1 MCAVCNEG
9 QRPRAAAGGPCDDII
24 DLAGDTDEEGDE
36 PLGFWQRQQP
46 CSRAPADTWAGGPS
60 TTSLMPPP
68 CPSSRT
74 AAATVPEAP
83 ATRRKSVAQS
93 VRDMLAG
100 IEPLPTNQQ
109 QHFSSLPTIQ
119 PPPQQVSD
127 PPVLPLLGALPS
139 PAPHLSLYSTTVQQQ
154 DGRGLT
160 ELERQM
166 QAVEARPKRK
176 LADLLGALKGG

>member
-1 MCAVCNEG
+1 
-9 QRPRAAAGGPCDDII
+9 
-24 DLAGDTDEEGDE
+24 
-36 PLGFWQRQQP
+36 
-46 CSRAPADTWAGGPS
+46 
-60 TTSLMPPP
+60 
-68 CPSSRT
+68 
-74 AAATVPEAP
+74 
-83 ATRRKSVAQS
+83 
-93 VRDMLAG
+93 MLAG
-100 IEPLPTNQQ
+100 IEPLPINQQ

-154 DGRGLT
+154 DSRGLT

-166 QAVEARPKRK
+166 QAVESRPKRK